1 MKVYLKKVTSVFLLI
16 GTIILSSLNVD
27 ANTDISKITFLDA
40 YLTFDVWQGKGSASV
55 TIGDDFLTKDKDI
68 VKFSEFQKLKYS
80 EKEIDSSN
88 YTITESGDNIV
99 ITFKEE
105 YLSTLDDGTYLYEV
119 IFSKA
124 IIPIRLHVVTHK
136 ISLTDAYFSFPI
148 WTGKGTVQVDL
159 IPEFFSCTFYSEL
172 FNELQYKGNKVDKSN
187 YSISQ
192 FQNTTRIMLKEEYL
206 KTLADG
212 EHYFTADFINVN
224 VKLKLTIEKN
234 KLKNE
239 MKNPAKVKKVKA
251 FSKKKKLKIKWK
263 KQKNATG
270 YIIKIGTNKKITRN
284 KKVVTIKRNKSE
296 WVVKGLKKKKK
307 YYFKVRSYKV
317 IDGKKYYG
325 EWSVKKSKIT
335 K

>member
-1 MKVYLKKVTSVFLLI
+1 MKVYLKKVTSVFFLI
-16 GTIILSSLNVD
+16 GTIILSSLNVY

-40 YLTFDVWQGKGSASV
+40 YLTFDVWQGKGSTSV

-99 ITFKEE
+99 ITLKEE
-105 YLSTLDDGTYLYEV
+105 YLNTLDDGTYLYEV

-159 IPEFFSCTFYSEL
+159 IPEFSSCTFYSEL
-172 FNELQYKGNKVDKSN
+172 FTELQYKGNKVDKSN

-192 FQNTTRIMLKEEYL
+192 FQNTTRIMLKEKYL

-212 EHYFTADFINVN
+212 VHYFTADFINVN
-224 VKLKLTIEKN
+224 VKLKLIIEKN
-234 KLKNE
+234 EIKK
-239 MKNPAKVKKVKA
+239 PAKVKKVTA
-251 FSKKKKLKIKWK
+251 IFKKKKLKIKWK

-284 KKVVTIKRNKSE
+284 KKVVTIKKNKSE

-307 YYFKVRSYKV
+307 YYFKVRAYKV

-325 EWSVKKSKIT
+325 EWSVKKTKIT

>member
-1 MKVYLKKVTSVFLLI
+1 MKVYLKKVTSVFFLI
-16 GTIILSSLNVD
+16 GTIILSSLNVY

-99 ITFKEE
+99 ITLKEE
-105 YLSTLDDGTYLYEV
+105 YLNTLDDGTYLYEV

-212 EHYFTADFINVN
+212 VHYFTADFINVN
-224 VKLKLTIEKN
+224 VKLKLIIEKN
-234 KLKNE
+234 E
-239 MKNPAKVKKVKA
+239 IKNPAKVKKVTA
-251 FSKKKKLKIKWK
+251 IFKKKKLKIKWK

-284 KKVVTIKRNKSE
+284 KKVVTIKKNKSE

-307 YYFKVRSYKV
+307 YYFKVRAYKV

-325 EWSVKKSKIT
+325 EWSVKKTKIT